1 MNHCRFECWSEKIQ
15 RIVSKE
21 KTLEKKVRN
30 NIQSLAKVTDRDEG
44 RKDTRGTSISNDQ
57 ID

>member
-21 KTLEKKVRN
+21 KTLEKKKMKKKRWN
-30 NIQSLAKVTDRDEG
+30 LKNK
-44 RKDTRGTSISNDQ
+44 NDQ
-57 ID
+57 